1 MLPASFNGAVG
12 ESVLLKTDRN
22 GSSQMNAVTWEFQ
35 LDNGPPIDIIKS
47 SSGAEDLIGP
57 NYISRIELDKITG
70 SLNLSSLTLAD
81 SGLYSVNLFPPL
93 EHPIDG
99 GCYLKVDGE

>member
-12 ESVLLKTDRN
+12 ESVLLKTDQN
-22 GSSQMNAVTWEFQ
+22 GTSQMLSVAWEFQ
-35 LDNGPPIDIIKS
+35 LDNGPMIDIIQS
-47 SSGAEDLIGP
+47 TIDVEDTIGP

-70 SLNLSSLTLAD
+70 SLNLSSLTLED
-81 SGLYSVNLFPPL
+81 SGQYIVNLFPPSA
-93 EHPIDG
+93 HPTEG